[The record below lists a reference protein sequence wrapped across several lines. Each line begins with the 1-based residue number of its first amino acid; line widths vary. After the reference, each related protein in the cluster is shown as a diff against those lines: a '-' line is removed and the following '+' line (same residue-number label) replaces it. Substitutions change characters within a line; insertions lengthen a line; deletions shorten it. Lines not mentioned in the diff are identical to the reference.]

1 MFWPE
6 STDRHLLFA
15 DNCPSQDVHMV
26 QRPPDPITIGKK
38 LGPHRSFLHLFL
50 SDDFV
55 FG

>member
-6 STDRHLLFA
+6 GTNRHLLFT
-15 DNCPSQDVHMV
+15 DNRPGRDVHMV
-26 QRPPDPITIGKK
+26 QRPPDHITIGKK
-38 LGPHRSFLHLFL
+38 LGPHRYFVHLFL